1 MSVLQHTVIPSSPVH
16 GTFRQHCAS
25 SLLGSIIA
33 SCIESVG
40 QHHASSLLGS
50 IVHRVCWA
58 ASCIESVGQHHALSL
73 LGSIM
78 HRVCWAASC
87 IMHRVCWAASCIVE
101 PHLFTKLLGSI
112 VHEALV
118 FGGQLRGPHG
128 LLTHQVHLQ
137 TQCTD
142 MWHQHVSTPHTTYT
156 CKHNAQTCGIN
167 VAVLQKPNT
176 HANTMHRHMASMC
189 QYSMYHSHLKYTVQ
203 NRIRL
208 LSA

>member
-25 SLLGSIIA
+25 SLLGS
-33 SCIESVG
+33 
-40 QHHASSLLGS
+40 
-50 IVHRVCWA
+50 
-58 ASCIESVGQHHALSL
+58 
-73 LGSIM
+73 
-78 HRVCWAASC
+78 

-167 VAVLQKPNT
+167 KSVLHIQRTP
-176 HANTMHRHMASMC
+176 ANTMHRHVASTW
-189 QYSMYHSHLKYTVQ
+189 QYSKNQIHMQTQCTDTWHQCVSTLCTTHT
-203 NRIRL
+203 
-208 LSA
+208 